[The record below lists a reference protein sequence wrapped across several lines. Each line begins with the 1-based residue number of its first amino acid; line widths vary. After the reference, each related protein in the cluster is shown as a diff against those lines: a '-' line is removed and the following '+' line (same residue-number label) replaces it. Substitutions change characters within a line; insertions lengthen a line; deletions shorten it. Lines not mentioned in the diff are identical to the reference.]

1 MKIVQKLVL
10 IAALTASINNYCK
23 TLDELAITYGTD
35 KSSQAHG
42 YTATYEKYFAPLR
55 EKSIKFLEIGF
66 WRGYSAHM
74 WEDYFSNAQLFFIDI
89 NKDAL
94 SYLKNFTRSNLFI
107 VNQEDPIALMNF
119 IQMVGGDF
127 DIIIDD
133 GGHTMNQQIT
143 SFKTLFPFLKRGG
156 IYVIEDLHTS
166 YRFGPNSLVTEGQE
180 TTVEFLQ
187 NLVDCV
193 NKIGA
198 QTGYAAFNKCSPAVL
213 KQLSEYEKHIESIHF
228 YTSLCFIIKR

>member
-1 MKIVQKLVL
+1 MNVIQSIIL
-10 IAALTASINNYCK
+10 IASLAASSGIFSK
-23 TLDELAITYGTD
+23 TLDELALFYGTD

-42 YTATYEKYFAPLR
+42 YTAAYDNYFASLR
-55 EKSIKFLEIGF
+55 EKPIKFLEIGF

-74 WEDYFSNAQLFFIDI
+74 WEDYFSNGQLFFIDV
-89 NKDAL
+89 NNDA
-94 SYLKNFTRSNLFI
+94 YTHFKNFTRSQLFM
-107 VNQEDPIALMNF
+107 VNQEDPMALMSF
-119 IQMVGGDF
+119 VQKVGGDF

-166 YRFGPNSLVTEGQE
+166 YRFGPNSLAAAGQE

-198 QTGYAAFNKCSPAVL
+198 QTGYAAFNKCSPTVL